1 MRTVTNAAAGPTMP
15 FELQPID
22 ILLLVVLALAALSG
36 WRRGFAMVL
45 LGYLGL
51 LVGLALG
58 AWAATQ
64 VGLLVSAESSV
75 RRLLTA
81 VVVFF
86 LVAAA
91 CHAAGNLLGMRVRS
105 VLGGHWTSRAD
116 AAGGAAIATVVAGIA
131 LWFVALTLSNV
142 PFSPFARAVN
152 ESSVLRTIDTYAPRP
167 PTALAQLRGLLDR
180 SPFPEAFANL
190 RPPVVS
196 GPPPKAAKSAGVSRA
211 ADATVQIQSRG
222 CGGVLFGSGF
232 PVDAGLVI
240 TNAHVVAGS
249 RRHEVVTN
257 KGVKVPA
264 SVVYFDPNHDLAL
277 LSAPGLPLKPLR
289 LAGAASP
296 GQEAAVIGYPSGGR
310 EQIIGARV
318 VLRTQPE
325 APDIYHQNQEI
336 RRDIYVLQSRVRKGV
351 SGGPV
356 VDLRGRPLGV
366 VFAASTVEENEGYAL
381 TNAEV
386 RRALDRAGG
395 NRRPVPV
402 GGCAV

>member
-1 MRTVTNAAAGPTMP
+1 MP
-15 FELQPID
+15 FDLQPID
-22 ILLLVVLALAALSG
+22 VLLLVLLALAALSG

-64 VGLLVSAESSV
+64 AGLLVSPDSSL

-91 CHAAGNLLGMRVRS
+91 CHAVGNLLGIRVRS
-105 VLGGHWTSRAD
+105 LLGGHWTSRAD
-116 AAGGAAIATVVAGIA
+116 AVGGAVVATVVAAIA
-131 LWFVALTLSNV
+131 MWFVALTLSNV
-142 PFSPFARAVN
+142 PLSPFSRAVHS
-152 ESSVLRTIDTYAPRP
+152 SSVLRTIDNYAPRP
-167 PTALAQLRGLLDR
+167 PAALAQLRGLLDR
-180 SPFPEAFANL
+180 SGFPEAFATL

-196 GPPPKAAKSAGVSRA
+196 GPPPGASRSPAVLRA
-211 ADATVQIQSRG
+211 ANATVQVQSRG

-232 PVDAGLVI
+232 PVQPGLFI

-249 RRHEVVTN
+249 RRQELVTN
-257 KGVKVPA
+257 EGVRAPA
-264 SVVYFDPNHDLAL
+264 TVVYFDPGHDLAL
-277 LSAPGLPLKPLR
+277 LSAPELPLRPLR
-289 LAGAASP
+289 LAGTAQR
-296 GQEAAVIGYPSGGR
+296 GQKAVVIGYPNGGP
-310 EQIIGARV
+310 QKFIGASI
-318 VLRTQPE
+318 VLRTRPE
-325 APDIYHQNQEI
+325 APDIYARPQNS
-336 RRDIYVLQSRVRKGV
+336 RRDIYVLHAAVRKGV

-356 VDLRGRPLGV
+356 VDLHGRSLGV
-366 VFAASTVEENEGYAL
+366 VFAASTVEHTEGYAL

-386 RRALDRAGG
+386 RRALDRNGS
-395 NRRPVPV
+395 NLRPVSV

>member
-1 MRTVTNAAAGPTMP
+1 MP
-15 FELQPID
+15 FDLHPID
-22 ILLLVVLALAALSG
+22 VLLLVILALAALSG

-64 VGLLVSAESSV
+64 AGLLVSADSSV

-91 CHAAGNLLGMRVRS
+91 CHAVGNLLGIRVRS
-105 VLGGHWTSRAD
+105 LLGGRWTSQAD
-116 AAGGAAIATVVAGIA
+116 AIGGAVVATVVAAIA
-131 LWFVALTLSNV
+131 MWFVALTLSNV
-142 PFSPFARAVN
+142 PLSPFTRAVHS
-152 ESSVLRTIDTYAPRP
+152 SSVLRTIDNYAPRP
-167 PTALAQLRGLLDR
+167 PAALAQLRGLLDR
-180 SPFPEAFANL
+180 SGFPEAFANL

-196 GPPPKAAKSAGVSRA
+196 GPPPEATRNADILKAAN
-211 ADATVQIQSRG
+211 ATLQIQSRG
-222 CGGVLFGSGF
+222 CGGILFGSGF
-232 PVDAGLVI
+232 PVADKLVI

-249 RRHEVVTN
+249 GRHEVITN
-257 KGVKVPA
+257 KGDRAPA
-264 SVVYFDPNHDLAL
+264 SVVYFDPAHDLAL
-277 LSAPGLPLKPLR
+277 LSVPDLTVKPLR
-289 LAGAASP
+289 LATSP
-296 GQEAAVIGYPSGGR
+296 ARRGQEAEVIGYPSGGP
-310 EQIIGARV
+310 QKLIGASI

-325 APDIYHQNQEI
+325 APDIY
-336 RRDIYVLQSRVRKGV
+336 VLHSRVRKGV

-356 VDLRGRPLGV
+356 VDLRGHPLGV
-366 VFAASTVEENEGYAL
+366 VFAASTVEPTEGYAL

-386 RRALDRAGG
+386 RRALDRNHG

>member
-1 MRTVTNAAAGPTMP
+1 MP
-15 FELQPID
+15 FDLQPID
-22 ILLLVVLALAALSG
+22 VLLLVLLALAALSG

-51 LVGLALG
+51 LIGLAVG

-64 VGLLVSAESSV
+64 AGLLVSADSSV

-91 CHAAGNLLGMRVRS
+91 CHAVGNLLGIRVRS
-105 VLGGHWTSRAD
+105 LLGGRWTSRAD
-116 AAGGAAIATVVAGIA
+116 AVGGAVVATIVA
-131 LWFVALTLSNV
+131 AVAMWFIALTLSNV
-142 PFSPFARAVN
+142 PLSPFARAVHS
-152 ESSVLRTIDTYAPRP
+152 SSVLRTIDNYAPRP
-167 PTALAQLRGLLDR
+167 PAALAQLRGLLDR
-180 SPFPEAFANL
+180 SGFPEAFATL
-190 RPPVVS
+190 RPPSVS
-196 GPPPKAAKSAGVSRA
+196 GPPPEAAKNPAILRA
-211 ADATVQIQSRG
+211 ANATLQIQSRG

-232 PVDAGLVI
+232 PVARDLVV

-257 KGVKVPA
+257 EGVRASA
-264 SVVYFDPNHDLAL
+264 SVVYFDPSHDLAL
-277 LSAPGLPLKPLR
+277 LSVPDLSVRPLR
-289 LAGAASP
+289 MAGAPARR
-296 GQEAAVIGYPSGGR
+296 GQEAVVIGYPSGGPQ
-310 EQIIGARV
+310 QIIGASIA
-318 VLRTQPE
+318 LRTRPE
-325 APDIYHQNQEI
+325 APDIYARPQDS
-336 RRDIYVLQSRVRKGV
+336 RRDIYVLHSRVRKGV

-366 VFAASTVEENEGYAL
+366 VFAASTVERTEGYAL

-386 RRALDRAGG
+386 RRALARNHGGRRA
-395 NRRPVPV
+395 VSV

>member
-1 MRTVTNAAAGPTMP
+1 MP
-15 FELQPID
+15 FDLQPID
-22 ILLLVVLALAALSG
+22 VLLLVILALAALSG

-64 VGLLVSAESSV
+64 AGLLVSPDSSL

-91 CHAAGNLLGMRVRS
+91 CHAVGNLVGMRVRS
-105 VLGGHWTSRAD
+105 LLGGRWTSQAD
-116 AAGGAAIATVVAGIA
+116 AIGGAVVATLVAAIA

-142 PFSPFARAVN
+142 PLSPFTRAVN
-152 ESSVLRTIDTYAPRP
+152 SSSVLRTIDNYAPRP
-167 PTALAQLRGLLDR
+167 PAALAQLRGLLDR
-180 SPFPEAFANL
+180 SGFPDAFATL

-196 GPPPKAAKSAGVSRA
+196 GPPPEAARNPSVLKAAN
-211 ADATVQIQSRG
+211 ATLQIESRG
-222 CGGVLFGSGF
+222 CGGILFGSGF
-232 PVDAGLVI
+232 PVADDLVV

-249 RRHEVVTN
+249 GHHEVVTN
-257 KGVKVPA
+257 KNIHA
-264 SVVYFDPNHDLAL
+264 RADVVYFDPAHDLAL
-277 LSAPGLPLKPLR
+277 LSVPDLPVKPLR
-289 LAGAASP
+289 LATSP
-296 GQEAAVIGYPSGGR
+296 ARQGQKAVVIGYPGGGA
-310 EQIIGARV
+310 QKFIGATI

-325 APDIYHQNQEI
+325 APDIYARSQHT
-336 RRDIYVLQSRVRKGV
+336 RRDIYVLHSRVKKGV

-356 VDLRGRPLGV
+356 IDLKGRPLGV
-366 VFAASTVEENEGYAL
+366 VFAASTVEQTEGYAL

-386 RRALDRAGG
+386 RRALDRNDG
-395 NRRPVPV
+395 NRQPVSV

>member
-1 MRTVTNAAAGPTMP
+1 MP
-15 FELQPID
+15 FDLHPID
-22 ILLLVVLALAALSG
+22 VLLLVILALAALSG

-51 LVGLALG
+51 LLGLALG

-64 VGLLVSAESSV
+64 AGLLVSADSST

-91 CHAAGNLLGMRVRS
+91 CHAVGNLLGMRVRS
-105 VLGGHWTSRAD
+105 LLGGRWTSRAD
-116 AAGGAAIATVVAGIA
+116 AIGGAVVATVVAA
-131 LWFVALTLSNV
+131 VAMWFVALTLSNV
-142 PFSPFARAVN
+142 PLSPFSRAVN
-152 ESSVLRTIDTYAPRP
+152 SSSVLRTIDNYAPRP
-167 PTALAQLRGLLDR
+167 PAALAQLRGLLDR
-180 SPFPEAFANL
+180 SGFPEAFSTL
-190 RPPVVS
+190 RRPVVS
-196 GPPPKAAKSAGVSRA
+196 GPPPEAAKNPDVLRA
-211 ADATVQIQSRG
+211 TNATLKIESRG

-232 PVDAGLVI
+232 PVGDQLVI

-249 RRHEVVTN
+249 RHHQVLTN
-257 KGVKVPA
+257 TGVRAGA
-264 SVVYFDPNHDLAL
+264 SVVYFDPTHDLAL
-277 LSAPGLPLKPLR
+277 LSVPDLTVKPMR
-289 LAGAASP
+289 LATAAARR
-296 GQEAAVIGYPSGGR
+296 GQQAVVIGYPGGGPQR
-310 EQIIGARV
+310 IIGANI

-325 APDIYHQNQEI
+325 APDIYSRTQPS
-336 RRDIYVLQSRVRKGV
+336 RRDIYILHARVRKGV

-366 VFAASTVEENEGYAL
+366 VFAASTADRTEGYAL

-386 RRALDRAGG
+386 RRALDRNGE
-395 NRRPVPV
+395 NRRPVAV

>member
-1 MRTVTNAAAGPTMP
+1 MP
-15 FELQPID
+15 FKLQAID
-22 ILLLVVLALAALSG
+22 ILLLVILALAALSG

-64 VGLLVSAESSV
+64 AGLLVSPDSSA

-91 CHAAGNLLGMRVRS
+91 CHAVGNLLGIRVRS
-105 VLGGHWTSRAD
+105 LLGGRWTSQAD
-116 AAGGAAIATVVAGIA
+116 AVGGAVVATVVAAIA
-131 LWFVALTLSNV
+131 MWFVALTLSNV
-142 PFSPFARAVN
+142 PLSPFTRAVHS
-152 ESSVLRTIDTYAPRP
+152 SSVLRTIDTYAPRP
-167 PTALAQLRGLLDR
+167 PAALAQLRGLLDR
-180 SPFPEAFANL
+180 SGFPEAFATL

-196 GPPPKAAKSAGVSRA
+196 GPPPAAARNQYVKRA
-211 ADATVQIQSRG
+211 ADSTLKIQSRG

-232 PVDAGLVI
+232 PVDTGLVI

-249 RRHEVVTN
+249 RRHEVITP
-257 KGVKVPA
+257 KGVRAAA
-264 SVVYFDPNHDLAL
+264 SVVYFDPAHDLAL
-277 LSAPGLPLKPLR
+277 LSVPDLTVPPLR
-289 LAGAASP
+289 LAGAAATR
-296 GQEAAVIGYPSGGR
+296 GQDAVVIGYPAGGPL
-310 EQIIGARV
+310 QYIGAEV
-318 VLRTQPE
+318 VLRTRPE
-325 APDIYHQNQEI
+325 APDIYARPQTN
-336 RRDIYVLQSRVRKGV
+336 RRDIYVLHARVRKGT

-356 VDLRGRPLGV
+356 VDLRGRSLGV
-366 VFAASTVEENEGYAL
+366 VFAASTVEKTEGYAL

-386 RRALDRAGG
+386 RRALNRNDG
-395 NRRPVPV
+395 NRRPVSV

>member
-1 MRTVTNAAAGPTMP
+1 MP
-15 FELQPID
+15 FDLQPID
-22 ILLLVVLALAALSG
+22 VLLLVILALAALSG

-51 LVGLALG
+51 LIGLALG
-58 AWAATQ
+58 AWAATK
-64 VGLLVSAESSV
+64 VGLLVSTDSSV
-75 RRLLTA
+75 RRLVTA

-91 CHAAGNLLGMRVRS
+91 CHAVGNLLGIRVRS
-105 VLGGHWTSRAD
+105 VLAGRWTSRAD
-116 AAGGAAIATVVAGIA
+116 AVGGAVTATVVAAIA

-142 PFSPFARAVN
+142 PFSPFARAVHS
-152 ESSVLRTIDTYAPRP
+152 SSVLRTIDNYAPRP
-167 PTALAQLRGLLDR
+167 PAALAQLRGLLDR
-180 SPFPEAFANL
+180 SGFPEAFATL

-196 GPPPKAAKSAGVSRA
+196 GPPPEASRNPGVLRA
-211 ADATVQIQSRG
+211 ANATLQIQSRG

-232 PVDAGLVI
+232 PVAPDLVV

-257 KGVKVPA
+257 EGVRA
-264 SVVYFDPNHDLAL
+264 TADVVYFDPTRDLAL
-277 LSAPGLPLKPLR
+277 LSVPDLPVRPLR
-289 LAGAASP
+289 LAGAAATRN
-296 GQEAAVIGYPSGGR
+296 QRAVVIGYPSGGPQR
-310 EQIIGARV
+310 FIGARV

-325 APDIYHQNQEI
+325 APDIYARPQGS
-336 RRDIYVLQSRVRKGV
+336 RRDIYVLNARVTKGV

-366 VFAASTVEENEGYAL
+366 VFAASTVERNEGYAL

-386 RRALDRAGG
+386 RRALTRADG

>member
-1 MRTVTNAAAGPTMP
+1 MP
-15 FELQPID
+15 FDLQPID
-22 ILLLVVLALAALSG
+22 VLLLVVLALAALSG

-64 VGLLVSAESSV
+64 AGLLVSPDGSA

-91 CHAAGNLLGMRVRS
+91 CHAVGNLLGIRVRS
-105 VLGGHWTSRAD
+105 LLGGRWTSRAD
-116 AAGGAAIATVVAGIA
+116 AIGGAVVATVVAA
-131 LWFVALTLSNV
+131 VAMWFIALTLSNV
-142 PFSPFARAVN
+142 PLSPFSRAVN
-152 ESSVLRTIDTYAPRP
+152 SSSVLRTIDNYAPRP
-167 PTALAQLRGLLDR
+167 PAALAQLRGLLDR
-180 SPFPEAFANL
+180 SGFPDAFATL

-196 GPPPKAAKSAGVSRA
+196 GPPPEAAENSAVLRA
-211 ADATVQIQSRG
+211 ANATLKIESRG

-232 PVDAGLVI
+232 PVADRLVI

-257 KGVKVPA
+257 KGVRAGA
-264 SVVYFDPNHDLAL
+264 SVVYFDPAHDLAL
-277 LSAPGLPLKPLR
+277 LSVPDLSVRPLR
-289 LAGAASP
+289 LATAAARRD
-296 GQEAAVIGYPSGGR
+296 QRAVAIGYPSGGP
-310 EQIIGARV
+310 QDVIGARV

-325 APDIYHQNQEI
+325 APDIYSRNQNS
-336 RRDIYVLQSRVRKGV
+336 RRDIYILHARVRKGV

-366 VFAASTVEENEGYAL
+366 VFAASTADRTEGYAL

-386 RRALDRAGG
+386 RRALDRNGG

>member
-1 MRTVTNAAAGPTMP
+1 MS
-15 FELQPID
+15 FDLQPID
-22 ILLLVVLALAALSG
+22 VLLLVLLALAALSG

-58 AWAATQ
+58 AWAATR
-64 VGLLVSAESSV
+64 VGLLVSADSSV

-91 CHAAGNLLGMRVRS
+91 CHAVGNLVGIRIRS
-105 VLGGHWTSRAD
+105 VLGGRWTSRAD
-116 AAGGAAIATVVAGIA
+116 AVGGAVVATVVAAIA

-142 PFSPFARAVN
+142 PLSPFARAVHS
-152 ESSVLRTIDTYAPRP
+152 SSVLRTIDTYAPRP
-167 PTALAQLRGLLDR
+167 PAALSQLRGLLDR
-180 SPFPEAFANL
+180 SGFPEAFATL

-196 GPPPKAAKSAGVSRA
+196 GPPPEAARNAAVLRA
-211 ADATVQIQSRG
+211 ANATLQVQSRG

-232 PVDAGLVI
+232 PVAPDLVI

-249 RRHEVVTN
+249 QRPEVITN
-257 KGVKVPA
+257 RGVRASA
-264 SVVYFDPNHDLAL
+264 SVIYFDASHDLAL
-277 LSAPGLPLKPLR
+277 LSVPDLPVRPLR
-289 LAGAASP
+289 LAGAADR
-296 GQEAAVIGYPSGGR
+296 GQQAVVIGYPSGGPQR
-310 EQIIGARV
+310 VIGARV

-325 APDIYHQNQEI
+325 APDIYARPQNS
-336 RRDIYVLQSRVRKGV
+336 RRDIYVLQARVRKGV

-366 VFAASTVEENEGYAL
+366 VFAASTVERNEGYAL

-386 RRALDRAGG
+386 RRALARTGAS
-395 NRRPVPV
+395 RRPVSV

>member
-1 MRTVTNAAAGPTMP
+1 MP
-15 FELQPID
+15 FDLQPID
-22 ILLLVVLALAALSG
+22 VLLLVLLALAALSG

-64 VGLLVSAESSV
+64 AGLLVSPDSSV

-91 CHAAGNLLGMRVRS
+91 CHAVGNLLGIRVRS
-105 VLGGHWTSRAD
+105 LLGGRWTSRAD
-116 AAGGAAIATVVAGIA
+116 AIGGAVVATVVAA
-131 LWFVALTLSNV
+131 VAMWFIALTLSNV
-142 PFSPFARAVN
+142 PFSPFSRAVHS
-152 ESSVLRTIDTYAPRP
+152 SSVLRTIDNYAPRP
-167 PTALAQLRGLLDR
+167 PAALAQLRGLLDR
-180 SPFPEAFANL
+180 SGFPEAFANL

-196 GPPPKAAKSAGVSRA
+196 GPPPEAARNPAVLRA
-211 ADATVQIQSRG
+211 ANATIQVQSRG

-232 PVDAGLVI
+232 PVERGLFV

-249 RRHEVVTN
+249 RRHELVTN
-257 KGVKVPA
+257 EGQRAPA
-264 SVVYFDPNHDLAL
+264 TVVYFDPSHDLAL
-277 LSAPGLPLKPLR
+277 LSAPELPIRPLP
-289 LAGAASP
+289 LAGAAQR
-296 GQEAAVIGYPSGGR
+296 GQQAVVIGYPSGGP
-310 EQIIGARV
+310 QKVIGASI

-325 APDIYHQNQEI
+325 APDIYARPQNA
-336 RRDIYVLQSRVRKGV
+336 RRDIYVLHARVRKGV

-356 VDLRGRPLGV
+356 VDLRGRSLGV
-366 VFAASTVEENEGYAL
+366 VFAASTVERTEGYAL

-386 RRALDRAGG
+386 RRALDRNDN
-395 NRRPVPV
+395 NRRPASV

>member
-1 MRTVTNAAAGPTMP
+1 MP
-15 FELQPID
+15 FDLQPID
-22 ILLLVVLALAALSG
+22 VLLLVLLALAALSG

-64 VGLLVSAESSV
+64 AGLLVSSDSSV
-75 RRLLTA
+75 RRLVTA

-91 CHAAGNLLGMRVRS
+91 CHAVGNLLGIRVRS
-105 VLGGHWTSRAD
+105 LLGGRWTSRAD
-116 AAGGAAIATVVAGIA
+116 AIGGAVVATIVAAIAM
-131 LWFVALTLSNV
+131 WFVALTLSNV
-142 PFSPFARAVN
+142 PLSPFSRAVHS
-152 ESSVLRTIDTYAPRP
+152 SSVLRTIDTYAPRP
-167 PTALAQLRGLLDR
+167 PAALAQLRGLLDR
-180 SPFPEAFANL
+180 SGFPEAFNNL

-196 GPPPKAAKSAGVSRA
+196 GPPPEAASNPDVLRA
-211 ADATVQIQSRG
+211 ANATLQIRSRG

-232 PVDAGLVI
+232 PVAADLVV

-249 RRHEVVTN
+249 RRHEVLTN
-257 KGVKVPA
+257 KGQRA
-264 SVVYFDPNHDLAL
+264 TATVVYFDPNHDLAL
-277 LSAPGLPLKPLR
+277 LSVPDLPVRPLR
-289 LAGAASP
+289 LAGAPARQ
-296 GQEAAVIGYPSGGR
+296 GQRAVVLGYPAGGP
-310 EQIIGARV
+310 QKLIGAEVVQRV
-318 VLRTQPE
+318 QPE
-325 APDIYHQNQEI
+325 APDIYARPQAS
-336 RRDIYVLQSRVRKGV
+336 RRDIYVLHARVRKGV

-356 VDLRGRPLGV
+356 VDVRGRPLGV
-366 VFAASTVEENEGYAL
+366 VFAASTVESTEGYAL

-386 RRALDRAGG
+386 RRALNRNHG

>member
-1 MRTVTNAAAGPTMP
+1 MS
-15 FELQPID
+15 FDLQPID
-22 ILLLVVLALAALSG
+22 VLLLVLLALAALSG

-64 VGLLVSAESSV
+64 VGLLVSADSSV

-91 CHAAGNLLGMRVRS
+91 CHAVGNLVGIRIRS
-105 VLGGHWTSRAD
+105 VLGGRWTSRAD
-116 AAGGAAIATVVAGIA
+116 AVGGAVVATVVAAIA

-142 PFSPFARAVN
+142 PLSPFARAVHS
-152 ESSVLRTIDTYAPRP
+152 SSVLRTIDTYAPRP
-167 PTALAQLRGLLDR
+167 PAALSQLRGLLDR
-180 SPFPEAFANL
+180 SGFPEAFATL

-196 GPPPKAAKSAGVSRA
+196 GPPPEAARNAAVLRA
-211 ADATVQIQSRG
+211 ANATLQIQSRG

-232 PVDAGLVI
+232 PVAPDLVI

-249 RRHEVVTN
+249 RRPEVITN
-257 KGVKVPA
+257 KGVRASA
-264 SVVYFDPNHDLAL
+264 SVVYFDASHDLAL
-277 LSAPGLPLKPLR
+277 LSVPDLPVRPLR
-289 LAGAASP
+289 LAGAADR
-296 GQEAAVIGYPSGGR
+296 GQQAVVIGYPSGGPQR
-310 EQIIGARV
+310 VIGARV

-325 APDIYHQNQEI
+325 APDIYARPQNS
-336 RRDIYVLQSRVRKGV
+336 RRDIYVLQARVRKGV

-366 VFAASTVEENEGYAL
+366 VFAASTVERNEGYAL

-386 RRALDRAGG
+386 RRALARTGA
-395 NRRPVPV
+395 NRRPVSV

>member
-1 MRTVTNAAAGPTMP
+1 MP
-15 FELQPID
+15 FDLQPID
-22 ILLLVVLALAALSG
+22 VLLLVLLALAALSG

-64 VGLLVSAESSV
+64 AGLLVSADSSV

-91 CHAAGNLLGMRVRS
+91 CHAVGNLLGIRVRS
-105 VLGGHWTSRAD
+105 LLGGRWTSRAD
-116 AAGGAAIATVVAGIA
+116 AVGGAVVATIVAAIAM
-131 LWFVALTLSNV
+131 WFIALTLSNV
-142 PFSPFARAVN
+142 PLSPFARAVHS
-152 ESSVLRTIDTYAPRP
+152 SSVLRTIDNYAPRP
-167 PTALAQLRGLLDR
+167 PAALAQLRGLLDR
-180 SPFPEAFANL
+180 SGFPDAFATL

-196 GPPPKAAKSAGVSRA
+196 GAPPEAARNQAILGA
-211 ADATVQIQSRG
+211 ANATLQIQSRG

-232 PVDAGLVI
+232 PIARDLVV

-257 KGVKVPA
+257 EGVRATA
-264 SVVYFDPNHDLAL
+264 SVVYFDPGRDLAL
-277 LSAPGLPLKPLR
+277 LSVPDLSVNPLR
-289 LAGAASP
+289 LAGAPARR
-296 GQEAAVIGYPSGGR
+296 GQEAVVIGYPSGGAQR
-310 EQIIGARV
+310 VIGARI
-318 VLRTQPE
+318 VLRTRPE
-325 APDIYHQNQEI
+325 APDIYARPQDS
-336 RRDIYVLQSRVRKGV
+336 RRDIYVLHARVRKGV

-366 VFAASTVEENEGYAL
+366 VFAASTVERSEGYAL

-386 RRALDRAGG
+386 RRAVSRNNG
-395 NRRPVPV
+395 NRRPVSV